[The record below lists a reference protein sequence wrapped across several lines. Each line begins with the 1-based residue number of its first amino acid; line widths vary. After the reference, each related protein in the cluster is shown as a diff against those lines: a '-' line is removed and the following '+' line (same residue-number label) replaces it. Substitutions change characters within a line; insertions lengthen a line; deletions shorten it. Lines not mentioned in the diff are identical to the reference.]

1 MARIRVEIEDTI
13 QRMTLKAMLEAGGHM
28 IAPEDPEV
36 VFSDS
41 IEGAL
46 SKPAGVPTIVLAT
59 ASQVPDAVRA
69 MQKGV
74 WGYLFVPLQAGEAG
88 LLVQRALAAQPGG
101 EMKEAD
107 AVEAMKTLDQV
118 ELDYIREVVRA
129 CKHNQARA
137 ARVLGIG
144 RNTLWRKLKKG
155 RGPVERENS
164 D

>member
-1 MARIRVEIEDTI
+1 MARIRLEIEDSA
-13 QRMTLKAMLEAGGHM
+13 QRMTLKAMLEAGGHT

-36 VFSDS
+36 VFNDS

-59 ASQVPDAVRA
+59 ASQIPDAVRA
-69 MQKGV
+69 MRKGI
-74 WGYLFVPLQAGEAG
+74 WGYLFVPLQASEAG
-88 LLVQRALAAQPGG
+88 LVVQRALASQARG
-101 EMKEAD
+101 EVKEAD
-107 AVEAMKTLDQV
+107 AVEAMRTLEQV

-155 RGPVERENS
+155 RGPVEG
-164 D
+164 DAPD

>member
-1 MARIRVEIEDTI
+1 MARVRLEIEDTA
-13 QRMTLKAMLEAGGHM
+13 QHMTLKAMLEAEGHT

-36 VFSDS
+36 VFNDS

-59 ASQVPDAVRA
+59 ASQISDAVRA

-74 WGYLFVPLQAGEAG
+74 WGYLFVPLRAGEAG
-88 LLVQRALAAQPGG
+88 LMVQRALAAQARG
-101 EMKEAD
+101 EVKQAD
-107 AVEAMKTLDQV
+107 AVEAMRTLEQV

-155 RGPVERENS
+155 RGPVEG
-164 D
+164 DGQD